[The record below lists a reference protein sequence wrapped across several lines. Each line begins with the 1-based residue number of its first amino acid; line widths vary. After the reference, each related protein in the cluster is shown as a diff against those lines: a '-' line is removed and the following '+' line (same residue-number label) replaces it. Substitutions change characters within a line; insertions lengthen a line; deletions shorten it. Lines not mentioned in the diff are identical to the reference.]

1 MGSKTSSRSG
11 SLLPNGMDLTQ
22 VILLVLVGCLLCTMM
37 SSNVEGF
44 DLSPGGP
51 HCTSRYFETAVDKC
65 VPLNLNQDKADSHKF
80 YCKNIA
86 APNGCDEAGLEG
98 QSSTNIIE
106 GSEDKDLFVALNGA
120 SPDDDVAAADMV
132 CKVDSVDSCSELT
145 KTTCQ
150 TPDNQNTC
158 RWVDCN
164 FNNTNPFAS
173 TYYNATDWYTID
185 DWKTCVTNNS
195 TGDDNFLDQIDK
207 VGVRAHVDV
216 DSTFADIPAGYYAPG
231 ADGTTLVLKS
241 GVTLPSNA
249 WGVNRAEELNAQ
261 FGTAGDVT
269 AGLQLLVGG
278 VANEAIFPPSWKTT
292 IDNKIRDCK
301 GDGDNPTE
309 GSVGWDSSGHNIK
322 CINYDPT
329 IREECYNVPVA
340 EPYEGC
346 GCGTLPEKKC
356 EKGQVPSLAEQLMD
370 PDCGYGEAGIDTAKA
385 GAYRAVKTPL
395 DFGGNLLVA
404 TGQGLKKLL

>member
-44 DLSPGGP
+44 DLSPDGA

-65 VPLNLNQDKADSHKF
+65 VPNPASGVVATESHKF

-86 APNGCDEAGLEG
+86 APNGCDEDGLGG
-98 QSSTNIIE
+98 QSSTNLIE
-106 GSEDKDLFVALNGA
+106 GSEDGTAFNLLNGA
-120 SPDDDVAAADMV
+120 DDGEAASMV
-132 CKVDSVDSCSELT
+132 CKVDRVDSCSELT
-145 KTTCQ
+145 ETTCQ

-185 DWKTCVTNNS
+185 DWKTCVTTSS
-195 TGDDNFLDQIDK
+195 TGDETFRDQIDK

-216 DSTFADIPAGYYAPG
+216 DSTFTDGVPGYYDDSEGGP
-231 ADGTTLVLKS
+231 VLKE

-249 WGVNRAEELNAQ
+249 WGVDRTGPLDAQ
-261 FGTAGDVT
+261 LGTSETPTT
-269 AGLQLLVGG
+269 ATSLLTAPG

-301 GDGDNPTE
+301 GDGDNGTA

-346 GCGTLPEKKC
+346 GCGTLPDKKC
-356 EKGQVPSLAEQLMD
+356 VKGQVPSLAEQLMD